1 MPIELIDKIKPK
13 NSGTFP
19 MVDAEDV
26 AVGEDRL
33 PEYLAVKIIESS
45 KDAPVILRDVESGL
59 YVLKGIFKPY
69 TGATSSISFSNRMMT
84 NISTTSKQTALQVFY
99 PSTNYV
105 RHMVITDEA
114 FTQKYVYFD
123 QLQPKPKKKE
133 ISLPASGWTGSGSIY
148 SQTVSVSGVTENS
161 KVDLQPSP
169 EQLQALLTA
178 EISLVAANENGTV
191 TVFAIGAAPT
201 SDYTMQVIVTEVDA
215 S

>member
-1 MPIELIDKIKPK
+1 MPISLIDKIKPK
-13 NSGTFP
+13 NGGNFP

-26 AVGEDRL
+26 AVGEGRL
-33 PEYLAVKIIESS
+33 PEYLAVRIIESS
-45 KDAPVILRDVESGL
+45 KDAPIVLRTIESGL
-59 YVLKGIFKPY
+59 YVLKGTFKPY
-69 TGATSSISFSNRMMT
+69 DGATSSISFSNRMLT
-84 NISTTSKQTALQVFY
+84 NISNTSSKTALQVFY

-105 RHMVITDEA
+105 RHMVITDSE

-133 ISLPASGWTGSGSIY
+133 ITLLASGWTGSGTTY
-148 SQTVSVSGVTENS
+148 SQTVSVSGVKENS
-161 KVDLQPSP
+161 MIDLQPSP

-178 EISLVAANENGTV
+178 EISLVAANDNGTV

>member
-1 MPIELIDKIKPK
+1 MANGMK
-13 NSGTFP
+13 NFAFEDETSRYTFEV
-19 MVDAEDV
+19 VDAFARE
-26 AVGEDRL
+26 ALENL
-33 PEYLAVKIIESS
+33 PIKIIESS
-45 KDAPVILRDVESGL
+45 KTDPVILRNIESGL
-59 YVLKGIFKPY
+59 YVLKGTFKTY
-69 TGATSSISFSNRMMT
+69 EGASGSISFSNSMMT
-84 NISTTSKQTALQVFY
+84 NISNSSSQTALQIFY

-105 RHMVITDEA
+105 RHMVITDDS

-133 ISLPASGWTGSGSIY
+133 ITLLASGWTGSGSIF

-161 KVDLQPSP
+161 MVDLQPSP

-178 EISLVAANENGTV
+178 EISLVSANESGTV
-191 TVFAIGAAPT
+191 TVFAVGAAPT